1 LSVPKRGPIGWG
13 DAIIAANELGL
24 QSSTELASLVE
35 LLGLPLLEIEPDH
48 DVAQPDER
56 TSPSPRATAT
66 SDWTL
71 STSAEAGIAATEDR
85 RTVVDELL
93 AQPFD
98 VWFEDA
104 APLDPPPAMDP
115 AVPYQPPI
123 RETEIRAAIAALV
136 QRTRPSKRIDI
147 FAAVELI
154 AEQRPLDSIPRL
166 EERSTQRGAIVVADV
181 GSSMTP
187 YVADV
192 DRFVAEVE
200 HVVGSPNVTVFSWDG
215 DTELEMQSD
224 TPVLVISTLGAV
236 GTFGSA
242 AREQADWVAFADF
255 VASAGADVVA
265 LVPHQKSDWPEALNS
280 AMHIV
285 AWDDL
290 SLVGRGRG

>member
-1 LSVPKRGPIGWG
+1 MSKRGPVGWG

-24 QSSTELASLVE
+24 QSSTELANLVE
-35 LLGLPLLEIEPDH
+35 LLGLPLLEIEPDQ
-48 DVAQPDER
+48 DVPHADER
-56 TSPSPRATAT
+56 TSPPPPATAT

-71 STSAEAGIAATEDR
+71 STSTEAGVAITEDR
-85 RTVVDELL
+85 RTVVDELP

-123 RETEIRAAIAALV
+123 RETQIRAAIAALV
-136 QRTRPSKRIDI
+136 QRARRSSRIDI
-147 FAAVELI
+147 RAAVELI

-166 EERSTQRGAIVVADV
+166 EERTSQRGAVVVADI
-181 GSSMTP
+181 GPTMGP
-187 YVADV
+187 YLGDV

-200 HVVGSPNVTVFSWDG
+200 HVVGTPNVSVAWWDG
-215 DTELEMQSD
+215 KGELKIPSD

-236 GTFGSA
+236 RAFGSSS
-242 AREQADWVAFADF
+242 RNQADWSAFADL
-255 VASAGADVVA
+255 AISADADVVA
-265 LVPHQKSDWPEALNS
+265 LVPHQKPDWPEHLTR
-280 AMHIV
+280 AMRIV